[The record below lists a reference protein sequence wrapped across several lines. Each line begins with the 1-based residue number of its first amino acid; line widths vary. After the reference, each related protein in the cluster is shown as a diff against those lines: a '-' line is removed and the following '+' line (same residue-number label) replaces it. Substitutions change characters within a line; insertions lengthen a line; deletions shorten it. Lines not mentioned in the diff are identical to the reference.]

1 MVDELDQ
8 SGQLLNTDRKLAV
21 FRRFLTSLKED
32 RGWYDY
38 DKQEQVRSNSGGGSR
53 REFVSES
60 TFFRLW

>member
-38 DKQEQVRSNSGGGSR
+38 DKQEQVCASDKR
-53 REFVSES
+53 RRGNFCLIE
-60 TFFRLW
+60 